1 MKTIKKILIGTLC
14 CVAITGFAL
23 YEAYSIVK
31 KEYLRQTEIATA
43 AHERINYNLDMIKIA
58 VMTEDVETYEKNLA
72 EIIEQINIIAPL
84 ELIKNEQANY
94 LNQLEEYTTLLN
106 SKAELLTEMQ
116 SIKANIA
123 TVKDKLS
130 ENYGDKDSISRD
142 KLKES
147 KDKVLEFKIKNSG
160 YTEEKVLVIINKVNG
175 ALEGISEKASAL
187 AECIDTCY
195 ADRISEIDDELAEKM
210 KSFADAVDELNI
222 SLEKEFSFD
231 KMTSIKENKTNG

>member
-1 MKTIKKILIGTLC
+1 MKTITKILIGTLC
-14 CVAITGFAL
+14 CVAITSFAL

-58 VMTEDVETYEKNLA
+58 VITEDVETYQKNLA
-72 EIIEQINIIAPL
+72 EIKEQTNIITPL
-84 ELIKNEQANY
+84 GLIKNEQADF
-94 LNQLEEYTTLLN
+94 LNQLEEYTTLLD

-116 SIKANIA
+116 SVKTSIA
-123 TVKDKLS
+123 TVKDKLN

-147 KDKVLEFKIKNSG
+147 KDKVLEFKINNSG
-160 YTEEKVLVIINKVNG
+160 YTEEKILAIINQVNG

-195 ADRISEIDDELAEKM
+195 ADRISEIDDELADKM

>member
-1 MKTIKKILIGTLC
+1 MKTMKKILIGTLC

-31 KEYLRQTEIATA
+31 KEYLHQTEIAA
-43 AHERINYNLDMIKIA
+43 VAHEKINYNLDMIKIA

-72 EIIEQINIIAPL
+72 EITEQINIIAPL
-84 ELIKNEQANY
+84 GLVKSEQTDY

-106 SKAELLTEMQ
+106 NKVELLTEMQ
-116 SIKANIA
+116 SIKSNIA
-123 TVKDKLS
+123 TVKDKLN
-130 ENYGDKDSISRD
+130 ENYGDEDSISRD

-147 KDKVLEFKIKNSG
+147 KDKVLEFKIKPDE
-160 YTEEKVLVIINKVNG
+160 YTEEKVLAIINQVNG

-195 ADRISEIDDELAEKM
+195 ADRISEIDDELADKM
-210 KSFADAVDELNI
+210 KSFADAVDELN
-222 SLEKEFSFD
+222 SNLEKEFSFD
-231 KMTSIKENKTNG
+231 KMESIKENKTNG